1 MQDKFNYFHRN
12 AVLHVNKM
20 GLVSALYEL
29 QIISYPSIS
38 KFFNKVLD
46 NANGSSFFY
55 IANGSSHKKSLLR
68 IDA

>member
-1 MQDKFNYFHRN
+1 MQHKFNYFHRN

-46 NANGSSFFY
+46 NANGRGFLLYCKWQQSQ
-55 IANGSSHKKSLLR
+55 KKVY
-68 IDA
+68 

>member
-1 MQDKFNYFHRN
+1 
-12 AVLHVNKM
+12 M

-55 IANGSSHKKSLLR
+55 IANGSSHKKKFIEDCCLDPDKLPKNLHP
-68 IDA
+68 